1 MDDRKDTPSVI
12 AGRKRARRTALWFGL
27 VAIAIYAAFI
37 LSGVIGRGH

>member
-1 MDDRKDTPSVI
+1 MDDRADNKTVA

-27 VAIAIYAAFI
+27 IAVAIYAAFI